1 MISAFS
7 QINHQ
12 REKKTVDTI
21 IYLFDSIMDYKT
33 GYARTRGLRNNEYEK
48 SIESNR
54 DRFPSMVT
62 LYANS
67 LQ

>member
-12 REKKTVDTI
+12 RKKKTVDTI
-21 IYLFDSIMDYKT
+21 IYFFDSIMDYKT

-48 SIESNR
+48 SIE
-54 DRFPSMVT
+54 
-62 LYANS
+62 
-67 LQ
+67 